1 MAYCTVDDVKS
12 VKSVA
17 RLLAPEGKWS
27 DSDIASL
34 IGDISANVIDVRIG
48 RCYIVPVTQVP
59 GVLKRICR
67 LKTAFE
73 MLTQEF
79 GRNNGEFDYLDRE
92 AEWLLKGIEE
102 RRISLDG
109 GDLTNCQAP
118 VLSGETARHFTMED
132 GDG

>member
-1 MAYCTVDDVKS
+1 MAYCTLDDVKS
-12 VKSVA
+12 VKSVT

-27 DSDIASL
+27 DADIAAL
-34 IGDISANVIDVRIG
+34 IDEIGANVIDVRIG

-73 MLTQEF
+73 MLAQEF
-79 GRNNGEFDYLDRE
+79 GRNNGEFDYLERE

-109 GDLTNCQAP
+109 AELAACSAP
-118 VLSGETARHFTMED
+118 AVSGETARFFGMED